1 MSDAGASSPLRGRV
15 GSVKRRLSLIAVCV
29 VATCIVAACGG
40 SSSSTVTATVTQT
53 QQQSQTQ
60 QQTQNDQQQ
69 SQTQQQQTQQQQTQG
84 NQGTVYTEQN
94 TQVSVQT
101 GDSFTI
107 ELAVNPSTGYH
118 WQVDLPMGYVQVSD
132 DILQP
137 EDAGNVV
144 GQGTTERWVFSADTP
159 GTGSIDFKL
168 LPPGSDT
175 PEKTVTFTVDAA

>member
-1 MSDAGASSPLRGRV
+1 MSEAGASSPLRGRV

-29 VATCIVAACGG
+29 VVTCIVAACGG

-60 QQTQNDQQQ
+60 QQTQDD
-69 SQTQQQQTQQQQTQG
+69 QQQTQQQAQG

-94 TQVSVQT
+94 TKVSVQT

-159 GTGSIDFKL
+159 GTGTIDFKL